1 MFEPIIAAIR
11 QHRQAWGFTAGDDD
25 FSVIRRTSAWLG
37 ADGKVVFLVFI
48 KGERLPSLVLKTV
61 HNAGTGHV
69 VTREAQNV
77 FELWR
82 KNREICLGVVPEPV
96 ALIEIA
102 GLPVYVERALPGTAL
117 PELLAGKWTTR
128 RQRLILAEGVTFGL
142 HWIENLIQARTHEM
156 RPIGNWLRER
166 LVQFQKIVPDEIW
179 ESPVIGELRDLNG
192 SADETQFPLVPAHG
206 DFWGGSLLFGM
217 DQRWHIIDWEFF
229 QPAGLPLHDYFML
242 AVHPGISL
250 GVKNGSLSAEFAACF
265 EDSAFT
271 RLIQEQTGEL
281 AGQLNLNSQQVKILF
296 RVFLIDMS
304 LGRDLVSR
312 NSTWLNCLKFYLQNS
327 NKIKIL
333 P

>member
-11 QHRQAWGFTAGDDD
+11 QHRQEWGFTASDDD

-37 ADGKVVFLVFI
+37 EDGKVVFLVFI
-48 KGERLPSLVLKTV
+48 KGEQRPSLVLKTV
-61 HNAGTGHV
+61 RNAGVGHV

-82 KNREICLGVVPEPV
+82 KNRQICLGVVPEPV

-102 GLPVYVERALPGTAL
+102 GLPVYVERALPGTSL
-117 PELLAGKWTTR
+117 PELVNSKWTTQ
-128 RQRLILAEGVTFGL
+128 RQRLILNEGVAFGL
-142 HWIENLIQARTHEM
+142 NWIEKLVAVRTHEM
-156 RPIGNWLRER
+156 ISFGNLLRER
-166 LVQFQKIVPDEIW
+166 LDLFQKIAPAEMWNSTAIQD
-179 ESPVIGELRDLNG
+179 LRDFAGNAAGAEL
-192 SADETQFPLVPAHG
+192 PLVPGHG
-206 DFWGGSLLFGM
+206 DFWGGSLLYGM
-217 DQRWHIIDWEFF
+217 DQRWHVIDWEFF
-229 QPAGLPLHDYFML
+229 KPAGLPLQDYFML

-250 GVKNGSLSAEFAACF
+250 GAKNGSLSAEFSACF

-296 RVFLIDMS
+296 LVFLFDMS